1 MKSEN
6 CCEMPSWIVFADVI
20 IRLKTLPGETL
31 SIMEISCA
39 NRARMYASRKADDI
53 RIPLMQMQ
61 NRLM

>member
-1 MKSEN
+1 
-6 CCEMPSWIVFADVI
+6 MPSWIVFADVI